1 MAPNP
6 LPTPEAVAAT
16 PAVAARQL
24 IVTVFSTLPEPTPT
38 ATPSQSTSDNKAI
51 IGPVVGGLVGGV
63 GAGLLVTLL
72 WFFLARRRKNQQREA
87 RAALSRRRA
96 RQVQSMQ
103 HTRRKSTTSSTGS
116 SAHHLKPTSPSEKN
130 FDPHV
135 PVTPPQRTY
144 APKQYDPFVNE
155 KGYGYEPKPLA
166 YVPASGGEYFIQ
178 QAYEQPSTPP
188 SQDPQPLV
196 QFDLPTND
204 STTTVTTTSTDKSSP
219 PTSPP
224 SGPDRTSRGAS
235 RIAAAELAVA
245 SATAPIT
252 KRHRPKRPSPLAK
265 SDESEG
271 GHMPFND
278 FTQVRPGYSLDNS
291 PIHSPPSSDG
301 SHATAVYAAA
311 AGGSWGIAL
320 GSPEED
326 ETITFADE
334 QERAI
339 AATRAVLDPAFEER
353 MTNGPDRD
361 TKASSGMYSHDPFAE
376 YHAYMSGRP
385 ESDIENLFDNSIASP
400 PHTASGRKPID
411 WI

>member
-6 LPTPEAVAAT
+6 LPTPEPIAPT
-16 PAVAARQL
+16 PVVVGKRQS
-24 IVTVFSTLPEPTPT
+24 IVTTIVTMSDTPPT
-38 ATPSQSTSDNKAI
+38 ATPTQAKSDNKAI

-63 GAGLLVTLL
+63 AAGLFVFLFWLFLV
-72 WFFLARRRKNQQREA
+72 RRRKSKQAEA

-96 RQVQSMQ
+96 RQVASM
-103 HTRRKSTTSSTGS
+103 HTRRKSTTSSAGS

-144 APKQYDPFVNE
+144 APKSHDPFVNE

-166 YVPASGGEYFIQ
+166 YVPVGAGGEYFVQ
-178 QAYEQPSTPP
+178 QAYEEPLTPP
-188 SQDPQPLV
+188 AAEPQPLV

-204 STTTVTTTSTDKSSP
+204 TPSTSTDKSSP

-224 SGPDRTSRGAS
+224 TGAGDRTSRGAS

-271 GHMPFND
+271 GHMPAND
-278 FTQVRPGYSLDNS
+278 FTEVRPGYSLDNS
-291 PIHSPPSSDG
+291 PINSPPSSSG
-301 SHATAVYAAA
+301 SHAANVYAAA

-334 QERAI
+334 QEKAI
-339 AATRAVLDPAFEER
+339 ANTRAVLDAAFEER
-353 MTNGPDRD
+353 KANEPDRS
-361 TKASSGMYSHDPFAE
+361 TKGSSGMYSHDPFAE

-385 ESDIENLFDNSIASP
+385 DSEMENLFDNTADSP
-400 PHTASGRKPID
+400 PHNTSGRKPID